1 MRRPQAVNSTLREA
15 KMTKLIAAIIAGM
28 FSVASAGVY
37 AADKGEAKGDEKKS
51 EMAKDKSKSD
61 DAKKKKDDKAK

>member
-1 MRRPQAVNSTLREA
+1 
-15 KMTKLIAAIIAGM
+15 MTKLIAAIIAGV

-51 EMAKDKSKSD
+51 DMAKEKSKSD
-61 DAKKKKDDKAK
+61 EAKKKKSEAAPK